1 MDPRLWGGFCLL
13 LISAALLAGM
23 AGCSTT
29 FSAKGENRYLTE
41 KEDAEMREKCEATGC
56 VAIPVPLYRQ
66 IIEYIQRSKM
76 I

>member
-1 MDPRLWGGFCLL
+1 MDPRIWGGFCLL
-13 LISAALLAGM
+13 LVSAALLAAM

-29 FSAKGENRYLTE
+29 RYLTE
-41 KEDAEMREKCEATGC
+41 EEDQSMREKCEATGC

-66 IIEYIQRSKM
+66 ILEFIQRSRT

>member
-1 MDPRLWGGFCLL
+1 MDPRYWGGFCLL
-13 LISAALLAGM
+13 LISAALLAAM

-29 FSAKGENRYLTE
+29 RYLSDE
-41 KEDAEMREKCEATGC
+41 EDAAMREKCEATGC

-66 IIEYIQRSKM
+66 ILEYIQRSKM

>member
-23 AGCSTT
+23 SGCSTT
-29 FSAKGENRYLTE
+29 RYLSE
-41 KEDAEMREKCEATGC
+41 QEDAEMREKCEATGC

-66 IIEYIQRSKM
+66 ILEYIQRSKM

>member
-1 MDPRLWGGFCLL
+1 MDSRIWGGFCLL
-13 LISAALLAGM
+13 LVSAILLAGM

-29 FSAKGENRYLTE
+29 RYLSE
-41 KEDAEMREKCEATGC
+41 QEDAEMREKCEATGC

-66 IIEYIQRSKM
+66 ILEYIQRSQM